1 MLILLTAPA
10 MLGNQSLAAGV
21 MADVPDDVAQRL
33 IAAGV
38 AQAIGSLSATDN
50 QQLHGAA
57 DAEPAPPAALRR
69 RKTEG

>member
-1 MLILLTAPA
+1 MLTLLTAPT

-33 IAAGV
+33 IEAGV
-38 AQAIGSLSATDN
+38 AQAVGSLPTTDN
-50 QQLHGAA
+50 QPLHGAA
-57 DAEPAPPAALRR
+57 DAEPAPRR

>member
-33 IAAGV
+33 IEAGV
-38 AQAIGSLSATDN
+38 AQALDQPAPES
-50 QQLHGAA
+50 QQ
-57 DAEPAPPAALRR
+57 AEPQP
-69 RKTEG
+69 RKRAKTQE